1 MENDYR
7 LSFTGA
13 SFLLFESVEFAKL
26 CLELGSY
33 TEVVDRLLDAG
44 SETRSKSSIK
54 REGREIALRL
64 QMLTPEMLERFA
76 FAPHDEAKIILLYAI
91 LRTYPIIKAFCLQVL
106 AEKVAMLDTH
116 LQPYEIN
123 AFFRREEEL
132 HPSLEEKS
140 EKTKQ
145 KLKQV
150 MLRILADADILSS
163 TKEKIIMKPYIDEI
177 LAKMILGES
186 DESYLRALL
195 QSESDIGNIKGTL

>member
-1 MENDYR
+1 MENGYR

-13 SFLLFESVEFAKL
+13 AFLLSESVGLAKL
-26 CLELGSY
+26 CVQLGSCTKAVGRLLEL
-33 TEVVDRLLDAG
+33 G

-54 REGREIALRL
+54 RESREVALRL
-64 QMLTPEMLERFA
+64 QTLSPRLLERFTCA
-76 FAPHDEAKIILLYAI
+76 AHDEAKIILLYAI
-91 LRTYPIIKAFCLQVL
+91 LKTYPIIKAFCLQVL

-123 AFFRREEEL
+123 TFFRTEEEL
-132 HPSLEEKS
+132 RPSLEEKS

-163 TKEKIIMKPYIDEI
+163 TKEKVIMKPYIDGG
-177 LAKMILGES
+177 LAKMILRES

-195 QSESDIGNIKGTL
+195 QSESDIANIKGRQ

>member
-1 MENDYR
+1 MESAYR

-13 SFLLFESVEFAKL
+13 SFLLPESIALAKL
-26 CLELGSY
+26 SIEYGSCS
-33 TEVVDRLLDAG
+33 EAVEQMLAVG
-44 SETRSKSSIK
+44 SETRSRSSIR
-54 REGREIALRL
+54 RESREIALRL
-64 QMLTPEMLERFA
+64 QTLSPQLLERFA
-76 FAPHDEAKIILLYAI
+76 YAAYDDAKIILLYAI
-91 LRTYPIIKAFCLQVL
+91 LRTYPIFKRFSLHVL

-123 AFFRREEEL
+123 AFFRTEEEIYS
-132 HPSLEEKS
+132 SLEEKS

-163 TKEKIIMKPYIDEI
+163 TKEKVIMKPYIDER
-177 LAKMILGES
+177 LAGMILKES

-195 QSESDIGNIKGTL
+195 QSESDIANIKGEE